1 MRIESDDKKSFLT
14 LFVREQEKEHV
25 SSRRLAVKA
34 ELNGFRGSNEK
45 IWVTDAECKKF
56 LAQAEE
62 LERTR
67 QGTAVLESMSP
78 DEFRLE
84 LQVFDRA
91 GHVELSTVLSSV
103 KVGGRKTQQLGI
115 HGGFELDPS
124 GLPLLVKSLR
134 MLLE

>member
-1 MRIESDDKKSFLT
+1 MRIESDDKESFLT
-14 LFVREQEKEHV
+14 LFVREQEKNYLP
-25 SSRRLAVKA
+25 SRRLAVKA
-34 ELNGFRGSNEK
+34 ELDGFRGSDDK

-78 DEFRLE
+78 GEFRLE
-84 LQVFDRA
+84 LRVVDRA
-91 GHVELSTVLSSV
+91 GHAELAIVLSIL
-103 KVGGRKTQQLGI
+103 KAGGRKTQHLGI
-115 HGGFELDPS
+115 HGDFELDPS
-124 GLPLLVKSLR
+124 GLPLIVKSLR